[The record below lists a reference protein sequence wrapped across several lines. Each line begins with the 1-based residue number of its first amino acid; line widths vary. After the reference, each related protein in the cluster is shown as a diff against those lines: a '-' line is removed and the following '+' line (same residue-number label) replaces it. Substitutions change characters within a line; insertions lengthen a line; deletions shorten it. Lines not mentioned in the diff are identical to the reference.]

1 MKTKK
6 KSKDIGKK
14 VLAWVML
21 IAMIGSII
29 TMAIPV
35 LFG

>member
-6 KSKDIGKK
+6 KNKDIGKK